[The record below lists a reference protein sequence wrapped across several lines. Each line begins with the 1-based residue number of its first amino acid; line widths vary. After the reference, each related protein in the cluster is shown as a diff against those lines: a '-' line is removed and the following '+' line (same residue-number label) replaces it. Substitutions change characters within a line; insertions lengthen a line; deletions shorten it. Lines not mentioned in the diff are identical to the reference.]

1 MNEQQ
6 VNALIAALQEETKAK
21 KEQTAALTRTAES
34 NESLV
39 AVLVDAFSN
48 DMGDVDII
56 KKMRTKTISAI
67 GGNYAGR

>member
-1 MNEQQ
+1 MNEQL

-21 KEQTAALTRTAES
+21 QEQTAALTRLAES

-56 KKMRTKTISAI
+56 KNDDNQ
-67 GGNYAGR
+67 NYLSNRG

>member
-21 KEQTAALTRTAES
+21 KEQTAALTRLAES

-56 KKMRTKTISAI
+56 KNDENQ
-67 GGNYAGR
+67 NYLSNRG

>member
-1 MNEQQ
+1 MNEQL
-6 VNALIAALQEETKAK
+6 VNALIIALQAETHAK
-21 KEQTAALTRTAES
+21 KEQTAALTRLAES

-56 KKMRTKTISAI
+56 KNDESQ
-67 GGNYAGR
+67 NYLSNRG

>member
-21 KEQTAALTRTAES
+21 QEQTAALTRLTES

-39 AVLVDAFSN
+39 AVLADAFSS
-48 DMGDVDII
+48 DADLVETTSIDDQRPQYLGT
-56 KKMRTKTISAI
+56 R
-67 GGNYAGR
+67 G

>member
-21 KEQTAALTRTAES
+21 QKQTAALTRLAES

-39 AVLVDAFSN
+39 AVLADAFSS
-48 DMGDVDII
+48 DADLIEMTSIDDQRPQYLGT
-56 KKMRTKTISAI
+56 R
-67 GGNYAGR
+67 G

>member
-21 KEQTAALTRTAES
+21 QEQTTALTRLAES

-39 AVLVDAFSN
+39 AVLADAFS
-48 DMGDVDII
+48 GDVDLIETTSI
-56 KKMRTKTISAI
+56 DDQRTKYLSAR
-67 GGNYAGR
+67 G

>member
-1 MNEQQ
+1 MKEQQ
-6 VNALIAALQEETKAK
+6 VNALIAALQAETQAK
-21 KEQTAALTRTAES
+21 KEQTAALTRLAES

-56 KKMRTKTISAI
+56 KNDEIQ
-67 GGNYAGR
+67 NYLSNRG

>member
-21 KEQTAALTRTAES
+21 QKQTAALTRLAES

-39 AVLVDAFSN
+39 AVLADAFSS
-48 DMGDVDII
+48 DADLIETTSIDDQRPQYLGT
-56 KKMRTKTISAI
+56 R
-67 GGNYAGR
+67 G